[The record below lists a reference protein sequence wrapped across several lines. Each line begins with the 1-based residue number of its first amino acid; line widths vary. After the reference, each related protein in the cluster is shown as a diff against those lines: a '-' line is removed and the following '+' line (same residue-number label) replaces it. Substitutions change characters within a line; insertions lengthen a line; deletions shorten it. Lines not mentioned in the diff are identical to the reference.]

1 MPDASTTEAVDAGL
15 LVDGGLKAR
24 FDAGINDAHVNS
36 PHQETLDAWTQ
47 GGRLAGGRVVVTKR
61 APLGGTATELFDANG
76 RVVLQTVQAGDGY
89 WLEGRAFEA
98 VRR

>member
-1 MPDASTTEAVDAGL
+1 
-15 LVDGGLKAR
+15 
-24 FDAGINDAHVNS
+24 
-36 PHQETLDAWTQ
+36 
-47 GGRLAGGRVVVTKR
+47 VVVTKR